1 MIWVIY
7 FFIVVWGICG
17 VLSLLVPKT
26 FKKFML
32 KFTLACPYWLWGI
45 LGLIIGY
52 LFWQSVGL
60 VSVPWVMQVL
70 AVLAIIKG
78 LVLIIMPKNTTE
90 KMQNSLLRM
99 SDLIYRVYGVLI
111 LLLVYYLYQ
120 ILL

>member
-26 FKKFML
+26 FKEFML
-32 KFTLACPYWLWGI
+32 KFTSACPYWLWGI

-52 LFWQSVGL
+52 LFWQSVSL

-70 AVLAIIKG
+70 AAFAVIKG
-78 LVLIIMPKNTTE
+78 LALIIMPKSTAE

-99 SDLIYRVYGVLI
+99 SDLFYRVYGVLV

-120 ILL
+120 ILP